1 MDGNDAKLATFWC
14 WLLLRGWNSSS
25 CCCCWLEAEWRVK
38 KKSLVCGEC
47 CLSAAGCAALMVEWR
62 QSEKSK
68 KAKRIFSSLRNSS

>member
-1 MDGNDAKLATFWC
+1 MIWFGCCLLA
-14 WLLLRGWNSSS
+14 
-25 CCCCWLEAEWRVK
+25 AEWRVE
-38 KKSLVCGEC
+38 KKSLVCSEC